1 MLPDIVQQLSITFS
15 FSDLNASQSQICS
28 RNQILKKNLMLNW
41 LRRSMKSFYH
51 VNLMDLLSK
60 SIGVSV
66 RPKVGLGIGNR
77 FQVHFRYRSRNFF
90 IWNRNLL
97 FFIFSKLYH
106 VFLLLYGIL
115 ISINLKLDKDLQ
127 KWTKIFNIWQQIWF

>member
-66 RPKVGLGIGNR
+66 RPKPGFGIGEPKL
-77 FQVHFRYRSRNFF
+77 RSTFGIGAETF
-90 IWNRNLL
+90 LSETETYYFL
-97 FFIFSKLYH
+97 FFQNFIMFFCFFMGY
-106 VFLLLYGIL
+106 
-115 ISINLKLDKDLQ
+115 
-127 KWTKIFNIWQQIWF
+127 